1 MPRADRPIRS
11 ERGWIG
17 VFHFLAR
24 SLASRRV
31 ALPSPVP
38 EARRKGKGLRGSDFG
53 GVRAWHH
60 GSLPAAAG
68 PGSRFSSPHWGRG
81 SAWLGPGA
89 RAGSSGLARYVKWL
103 W

>member
-1 MPRADRPIRS
+1 MPRVDAQSDRSAGGSACFIFW
-11 ERGWIG
+11 RG
-17 VFHFLAR
+17 R
-24 SLASRRV
+24 SRRV

-53 GVRAWHH
+53 GVRAWRH